1 MTSYN
6 KLPIKRIL
14 IKTYTIILPSV
25 PLNIQNEKRQKKR
38 KVDIPPRMTPLI

>member
-1 MTSYN
+1 MTSYI

-14 IKTYTIILPSV
+14 FKTYTIIFPNVPSI
-25 PLNIQNEKRQKKR
+25 IQNEKRQKKR